1 VAILKKEEFDNVFV
15 CGGTLI
21 DGSHILTAA
30 HCVKK
35 YQPGQLRSVTIYVQ
49 PLHMYLHTTGDIG
62 GLFTRF
68 FLS

>member
-35 YQPGQLRSVTIYVQ
+35 YKPGQLR
-49 PLHMYLHTTGDIG
+49 
-62 GLFTRF
+62 
-68 FLS
+68 